1 MRSLS
6 LTTSQ
11 NATLDSSGNGTV
23 QAGPASPGE
32 VWYPTSVSISSTGDQ
47 PSGDATCYVYAG
59 ETVAQ
64 WTFVDATYNVLGAA
78 SSLIAGKV
86 LYPGQ
91 YVQAVFTGANP
102 GATATLVVTGTR
114 TVP

>member
-1 MRSLS
+1 MRTLS
-6 LTTSQ
+6 LTMPA
-11 NATLDSSGNGTV
+11 NATLDGSGDGTV
-23 QAGPASPGE
+23 QIGPGNPGE

-59 ETVAQ
+59 EQIAQ

-91 YVQAVFTGANP
+91 FVWAQFTGANA